1 MSSQLYSICLQ
12 EADKNKNGT
21 ADHSMWRNYDDL
33 NEFFWSEH
41 LPYYVSLLPY
51 LCLKAVNNITNQF
64 LTSSTGLSNAS
75 K

>member
-12 EADKNKNGT
+12 EAEKNKNGT

-33 NEFFWSEH
+33 NEFFWSEYS
-41 LPYYVSLLPY
+41 PYYISLLPY
-51 LCLKAVNNITNQF
+51 LCLKAVNITNQF
-64 LTSSTGLSNAS
+64 FTSSTGLLNAS